1 MEKKN
6 LKKEFLSLMETAD
19 VVYLST
25 IDENGFPQTRAMGN
39 LRNKTI
45 FSNLDGHFERHRE
58 DFLVY
63 LATDTASAK
72 VQQIKSNP
80 NASVYYCKVNESFGL
95 MLVGLIEIVRN
106 KKLKREL
113 WQKRWEKYYPNK
125 EYALLRFLPDLAK
138 GWYKT
143 APFEIN
149 LR

>member
-45 FSNLDGHFERHRE
+45 YRE

-125 EYALLRFLPDLAK
+125 EYTLLRFLPDLAK